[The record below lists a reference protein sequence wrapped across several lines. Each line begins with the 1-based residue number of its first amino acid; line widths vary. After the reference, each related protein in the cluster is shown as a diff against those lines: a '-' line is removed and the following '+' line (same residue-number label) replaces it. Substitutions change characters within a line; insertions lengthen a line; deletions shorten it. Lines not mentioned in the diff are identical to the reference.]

1 MVKSRS
7 ILVSL
12 LVSLFVFF
20 AGCGG
25 GGGGSSQSTS
35 NSTTALLG
43 PNVYVFSPHS
53 KDVQDTISRIYSKQ
67 MSKDNE
73 FDESRYA
80 ILFKPGAYD
89 LDVRVGY
96 YTQVAGLGLSPDDV
110 TITGAVRTQDN
121 PKTEPI
127 YAGPGALDNF
137 WRSAEN
143 LSIIPTLGSLTI
155 GPPSDDLTKPGGIS
169 LNQDVWAV
177 SQAAPL
183 RRIHVKPSPITLTSN
198 ECTNAN
204 AFSPPRKQTDPLIS
218 KCPTTLR
225 LFDVGWSSGGYM
237 ADSKIDGLVESGSQ
251 QQWFSR
257 NCNWIQWNSENWNMV
272 FLGSI
277 PVPAGTWPGTPTSD
291 GAITDAGNTPIVRE
305 KPFLVADSQGKFSVV
320 VPELKQN
327 SSGVDWDGA
336 TPSQNILSIDEFFV
350 LKSKQQG
357 KHITIDAS
365 VINAAL
371 AQGKHLLITPGV
383 YFVNG
388 TIAVSRANTVILGLG
403 SASLVANDGH
413 PIIDVADVDGV
424 TIAGLT
430 LDAGLTNSTTLLQV
444 GESTNSNSHSSDPT
458 FLFDLFC
465 RVGGPQ
471 YSGKAS
477 SCVTINSNDVIGDN
491 LWLWRADHGNVGWE
505 ANTAD
510 NGLIVNGDRVSM
522 YGLAVEHF
530 QKFQTVWNRNPGKNL
545 LFYQSEMPYD
555 VPDQQEWVNGANPAH
570 PEGYASYKVDDS
582 VTDHQAFGLGV
593 YCYFQSADIIAY
605 HGTEVPRAL
614 EPGFE
619 HLVTI
624 WLNGQVGSQITHIIN
639 DSGATV
645 TEASRRANLPP

>member
-1 MVKSRS
+1 
-7 ILVSL
+7 LV
-12 LVSLFVFF
+12 FV
-20 AGCGG
+20 AGC
-25 GGGGSSQSTS
+25 GGGSSQSTS
-35 NSTTALLG
+35 NSSSAVLG
-43 PNVYVFSPHS
+43 PNVYVFSPQS
-53 KDVQDTISRIYSKQ
+53 KDAQDTISRIYAEQ

-80 ILFKPGAYD
+80 ILFKPGAYN
-89 LDVRVGY
+89 LDIRVGY

-143 LSIIPTLGSLTI
+143 LSVIPTLGSLTI

-169 LNQDVWAV
+169 LNQNVWAV

-183 RRIHVKPSPITLTSN
+183 RRIHVKPNPVTLTPN

-257 NCNWIQWNSENWNMV
+257 NCNWTQWNSENWNMV
-272 FLGSI
+272 FLGSK

-291 GAITDAGNTPIVRE
+291 GAITDGGNTPIVRE
-305 KPFLVADSQGKFSVV
+305 KPFLAVDGRGKFSVV

-336 TPSQNILSIDEFFV
+336 TTSQNILPIGDFFI
-350 LKSKQQG
+350 LKSRQQG

-365 VINAAL
+365 KINAAL
-371 AQGKHLLITPGV
+371 AQGKHLLVTPGV
-383 YFVNG
+383 FFVNG
-388 TIAVSRANTVILGLG
+388 TIQVSRADTIILGLG

-413 PIIDVADVDGV
+413 PIIDVADVAGV
-424 TIAGLT
+424 TIAGIT
-430 LDAGLTNSTTLLQV
+430 LDAGITNSTTLLQV
-444 GESTNSNSHSSDPT
+444 GESTNSNDHSADPT

-491 LWLWRADHGNVGWE
+491 LWLWRADHGNNVGWE
-505 ANTAD
+505 ANTSD
-510 NGLIVNGDRVSM
+510 NGLIVNGARVSM

-530 QKFQTVWNRNPGKNL
+530 QKFQTVWNGNRGKTF
-545 LFYQSEMPYD
+545 FYQSEMPYD

-582 VTDHQAFGLGV
+582 VTDHLALGLGV

-605 HGTEVPRAL
+605 HGTEVPAAL
-614 EPGFE
+614 EASFE

-624 WLNGQVGSQITHIIN
+624 WLNGHVGSQITHIIN
-639 DSGATV
+639 DGGATV